1 MLSYFRNREKQRG
14 QVRLARFPVKEAL
27 ITHGILTGSMAK
39 LGNSRVLVTGADGFI
54 GSHLAEQL
62 VAAGARVRALSLYN
76 SFNDWGWLEQVSCL
90 KQIEVITGDVR
101 DPDFCDE
108 LTRGIDIVFH
118 LAALIP
124 IPYSYRAPAS
134 FVDTNVKG
142 TLHLCQAARRN
153 GIKRFIQTST
163 SEVYGTAQYVP
174 IDEKH
179 PLQPQSPYSA
189 TKIASDCIA
198 LSFHYSFSLPVVVAR
213 PFNTYGPRQSARAV
227 IPSIIIQIAGGKSSI
242 SLGNL
247 TATRD
252 FTFVEDTCRGF
263 LAIAQMDGGEG
274 EVFHIGSN
282 HEIAVGDLV
291 KLIAELMGKNVDVVC
306 DEQRLRPENSE
317 VQRLKCENS
326 KLRQAAAFVPQIPLR
341 QGLEKTIAWFSQPE
355 NLQRYKGNLYNV

>member
-1 MLSYFRNREKQRG
+1 
-14 QVRLARFPVKEAL
+14 
-27 ITHGILTGSMAK
+27 MADLK
-39 LGNSRVLVTGADGFI
+39 NSRVLVTGADGFI

-62 VAAGARVRALSLYN
+62 VAAGARVRALSQYN

-90 KQIEVITGDVR
+90 KEIEVVTGDVR
-101 DPDFCDE
+101 DAHLCDE
-108 LTRGIDIVFH
+108 LTREVDVVFH

-124 IPYSYRAPAS
+124 IPYSYRAPGS
-134 FVDTNVKG
+134 FVDTNVSG
-142 TLHLCQAARRN
+142 TLNLCQSARRN
-153 GIKRFIQTST
+153 GAKRFIQTST
-163 SEVYGTAQYVP
+163 SEVYGTARYVP
-174 IDEKH
+174 IDEQH

-198 LSFHYSFSLPVVVAR
+198 LSFYYSFGLPVVVAR

-227 IPSIIIQIAGGKSSI
+227 IPSVIIQAAAGKSTL

-263 LAIAQMDGGEG
+263 IAIAELEDGEG

-282 HEIAVGDLV
+282 QEIAIGDLV
-291 KLIAELMGKNVDVVC
+291 KLIAEVTGVTIQVVC
-306 DEQRLRPENSE
+306 EQERLRPEKSE

-326 KLRQAAAFVPQIPLR
+326 KLRKAAGFLPQVPLR
-341 QGLEKTIAWFSQPE
+341 EGLERTVRWFSQPE
-355 NLQRYKGNLYNV
+355 NLRRYKGELYNV

>member
-1 MLSYFRNREKQRG
+1 MPNLK
-14 QVRLARFPVKEAL
+14 
-27 ITHGILTGSMAK
+27 
-39 LGNSRVLVTGADGFI
+39 NSRVLVTGADGFI

-62 VAAGARVRALSLYN
+62 VAAGARVRALCLYN
-76 SFNDWGWLEQVSCL
+76 SFNDWGWLEQANCL
-90 KQIEVITGDVR
+90 DQIEVVTGDVR
-101 DPDFCDE
+101 DAHFCDE
-108 LTRGIDIVFH
+108 LTRDIDIVFH

-124 IPYSYRAPAS
+124 IPYSYRAPDS

-142 TLHLCQAARRN
+142 TLYLCQAARRN

-189 TKIASDCIA
+189 TKIASDSIA
-198 LSFHYSFSLPVVVAR
+198 LSFHYSFGVPVVIAR

-227 IPSIIIQIAGGKSSI
+227 IPSIMIQIANGKTSI
-242 SLGNL
+242 SLGSL
-247 TATRD
+247 TTTRD

-263 LAIAQMDGGEG
+263 LAIAGMEGGEG
-274 EVFHIGSN
+274 EAFHIGSN

-291 KLIAELMGKNVDVVC
+291 TLIGEVMGTRAEVVC
-306 DEQRLRPENSE
+306 AEERLRPEKSE

-326 KLRQAAAFVPQIPLR
+326 KLKKAAGFVPQVSLKE
-341 QGLEKTIAWFSQPE
+341 GLERTARWFGQPE
-355 NLQRYKGNLYNV
+355 NLRRYKGDLYNV